1 MPGPADVDLHQTT
14 PIRRFAESP
23 GGIRRNP
30 SSGDGLSISS
40 VSDRE
45 LVFATIRGA
54 PAGLATAP
62 TNVRD
67 HRNRTIGPE
76 PPDQNHRTG
85 TAGQKP
91 TESNRF

>member
-54 PAGLATAP
+54 PVGLVTAP

-67 HRNRTIGPE
+67 HRTRTTG
-76 PPDQNHRTG
+76 QN
-85 TAGQKP
+85 P
-91 TESNRF
+91 TESNRSRTLQSLHEGAS